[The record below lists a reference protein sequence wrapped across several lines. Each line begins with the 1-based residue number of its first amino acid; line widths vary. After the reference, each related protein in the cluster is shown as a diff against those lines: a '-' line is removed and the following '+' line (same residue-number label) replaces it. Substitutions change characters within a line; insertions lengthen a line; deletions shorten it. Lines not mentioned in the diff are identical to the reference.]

1 MSDPFRDNADALLAR
16 VDALTADKARLER
29 ERDELKAKLNGSRV
43 DQGPAPAA
51 DPRKPWIML
60 MVQGAR
66 EQLPMEFGVPDIKI
80 GRVASAT
87 MRIDH
92 PSVARMHAIIEAY
105 TVDNV
110 RIVDLGSPQ
119 GTLVNDQRVN
129 IRRLQSGD
137 RIKLGEIEM
146 VVTIR
151 PA

>member
-1 MSDPFRDNADALLAR
+1 MSDPFRDNTDALLAR
-16 VDALTADKARLER
+16 LVSLMNEKDRLEQ
-29 ERDELKAKLNGSRV
+29 ERDELKAQLRGDHV
-43 DQGPAPAA
+43 DRRPAPAA
-51 DPRKPWIML
+51 DPRKPWVML
-60 MVQGAR
+60 MVQGV
-66 EQLPMEFGVPDIKI
+66 PTEFRVPDIKI

-110 RIVDLGSPQ
+110 RIIDLGSPE
-119 GTLVNDQRVN
+119 GTLVNGQRVN

-137 RIKLGEIEM
+137 QIKLGEIEM